1 MKFSEKL
8 ALFHISSS
16 MTSLRNNTSLQEG
29 SFLFYPSVNFPT
41 PHLPLNSYNVSQK
54 TANLLVRMHNPV
66 FLNLL
71 LYQPITQGHV
81 FETLKQ
87 KLHFRIQAVEQS
99 FHNSNFAS

>member
-16 MTSLRNNTSLQEG
+16 MISLRNNTSLQEG
-29 SFLFYPSVNFPT
+29 SFLFYPSVNFPA
-41 PHLPLNSYNVSQK
+41 PHIPLNSYNVSQK
-54 TANLLVRMHNPV
+54 TASLLVRMHNPV